1 MIIPTCKKYLKN
13 RQFKHIV
20 TYAELS
26 NTLRIK
32 QEAGYV
38 HTEVYGRKF
47 LKMCFINLNEAAV
60 EKI

>member
-1 MIIPTCKKYLKN
+1 MQKIPEN

-32 QEAGYV
+32 QEASYV